1 MEENQNIEKLIQES
15 EKIGEQIA
23 EAYDKGY
30 LNSLVKANAKVVKAF
45 KQRYEAIGY
54 QLKYGLITEE
64 EYYDKLAVIRDSYF
78 SRNTQEWHKYTE
90 EIYNYKVGALNDY
103 KKAVEENLEE
113 VLKISRNKFEEIEK
127 EQQGYSDKLKDYAG
141 GKGFRS
147 YEVYVG
153 NYYPNG
159 DPLRFDEH
167 VLTDYE
173 KEIEKLKKFNQ
184 SIEQLKERAAEID
197 PETFNTFFSELKD
210 MSIDDAQIFA
220 DLLNKTSES
229 DFKEY
234 FSLYQERNELSDAIS
249 ASFYSDEYDNLAKE
263 LKSELEQEFSSVPEE
278 FFVYGELTGEN
289 FAQGFKSEIE
299 GLFDELKLNIDMANV
314 EIGAPENTSSNVF
327 SPTYYFYG
335 ERETTSR
342 TRMHTKD
349 DVLYQ
354 YMRGMY

>member
-1 MEENQNIEKLIQES
+1 MEENQNIEKLIEDT
-15 EKIGEQIA
+15 EKIGEQVA

-64 EYYDKLAVIRDSYF
+64 EYYDKLASIRDRYF

-90 EIYNYKVGALNDY
+90 EIYDYKIGELNNY
-103 KKAVEENLEE
+103 KKAVEDNLNEILE
-113 VLKISRNKFEEIEK
+113 ISRGKFDEIKK
-127 EQQGYSDKLKDYAG
+127 EQEGYSEKLKDYAG

-147 YEVYVG
+147 YEVYIG

-184 SIEQLKERAAEID
+184 SIERLKERATEID
-197 PETFNTFFSELKD
+197 PETFNTFFSELRN
-210 MSIDDAQIFA
+210 MSVEDAQIFA
-220 DLLNKTSES
+220 DLLLKTNEA

-234 FSLYQERNELSDAIS
+234 FSLYQERNDLSDAIS
-249 ASFYSDEYDNLAKE
+249 ASLYSNDFDNIAKE
-263 LKSELEQEFSSVPEE
+263 LKTELEQEFSTVPED
-278 FFVYGELTGEN
+278 FFVYGELTGES
-289 FAQGFKSEIE
+289 FVEGFKSEVE
-299 GLFDELKLNIDMANV
+299 ELFDEIKLNIDMGNT
-314 EIGAPENTSSNVF
+314 EIGAPEEKTTHVF
-327 SPTYYFYG
+327 SPTYYFFG
-335 ERETTSR
+335 EREKTSR
-342 TRMHTKD
+342 TRMHAKD
-349 DVLYQ
+349 DALYQ
-354 YMRGMY
+354 YMRGLY